1 METKKNKTTK
11 KEYFAMLLEIEEV
24 KENAELVAFIKKELE
39 LLNKKSNSVSEKRS
53 KRQEENEAYKEI
65 IYKYME
71 SEPNRLFTISEII
84 KFKELP
90 DDDFSAQR
98 ASALLTQLVN
108 DRKIERMYDKK
119 KSYYQ
124 YKA

>member
-108 DRKIERMYDKK
+108 DGKIERTYDKK

>member
-108 DRKIERMYDKK
+108 DRKIERTYDKK